1 MIIHLQVV
9 SFEGIIMIDKIA
21 THCEILKRT
30 PGTIRAL
37 VSGLPEELLDADEGP
52 GTWSPRQI
60 VGHLLFGEEDDWL
73 LRTKIIL
80 QFGESKPFIPFD
92 REGFRKYQGLSL
104 KEILEAFEQLRN
116 ENLSQL
122 HELNITEDQ
131 LALTGIHPAF
141 GTVNLSELISAWVVH
156 DLGHIAQITRV
167 LAKRYK
173 NAAGPW
179 EEYLP
184 ILHI

>member
-1 MIIHLQVV
+1 MIK
-9 SFEGIIMIDKIA
+9 KIA
-21 THCEILKRT
+21 IDYELLKRT
-30 PGTIRAL
+30 PGIIHAL
-37 VSGLPEELLDADEGP
+37 VSGLPEVLLDANEGP

-60 VGHLLFGEEDDWL
+60 LGHLLFGEEDDWL
-73 LRTKIIL
+73 PRTKIIL
-80 QFGESKPFIPFD
+80 QFGEDKPFTPFD
-92 REGFRKYQGLSL
+92 REGFRTYEAMSL
-104 KEILEAFEQLRN
+104 TELLNAFEQLRN
-116 ENLSQL
+116 ENLDQL
-122 HELNITEDQ
+122 EELNISEDQ

-141 GTVNLSELISAWVVH
+141 GKVTLGELISAWVVH